1 MHHTLP
7 HAGASIAFS
16 LPTSLISIAS
26 LPWPVKKFPPRRHR
40 CRRGPRP
47 ALRPFPQ
54 LVPDRRA
61 RASTSAHSSQ
71 SLVERRA
78 RRPAVYPEIAGM
90 CQPINAQTG
99 LDDHIITGRGLAPAC
114 PIRHLLSHIWS
125 LASVDGREVI

>member
-26 LPWPVKKFPPRRHR
+26 PPWPLKRF
-40 CRRGPRP
+40 RRGRTAAVEVP
-47 ALRPFPQ
+47 APP
-54 LVPDRRA
+54 PDPSPNSSPTAARAHRSRRA
-61 RASTSAHSSQ
+61 RPGHWSKGG
-71 SLVERRA
+71 RA
-78 RRPAVYPEIAGM
+78 DLLWHPEIAGM
-90 CQPINAQTG
+90 CQAINAQTG